1 VIAIETARPEHL
13 PQIAAAHVAAWRQT
27 YVGLVPQPV
36 LDGLDPAARELTW
49 RRHLE
54 QGRPLA
60 VALETNEIVGFA
72 AGGPCQDCLPGFSA
86 ELYAI
91 YLLRRA
97 QRRGVGTR
105 PFEAIRSS
113 LAAAGFDDLMLW
125 VFTDNRPA
133 CSFYEKR
140 GGVMVGDRAIE
151 IGGASLAEWA
161 YAWRPLIAD
170 LPPPT

>member
-1 VIAIETARPEHL
+1 VIAIEKARPEDP
-13 PQIAAAHVAAWRQT
+13 PQIAAAHVAAWRET

-36 LDGLDPAARELTW
+36 LDGLDPAARERMW

-60 VALETNEIVGFA
+60 VAREADGIVGFA
-72 AGGPCQDCLPGFSA
+72 AGGSCQECLPGFAA

-105 PFEAIRSS
+105 LFEAVRTS
-113 LAAAGFDDLMLW
+113 LAAAGFGDLTLW
-125 VFTDNRPA
+125 VFADNRLA
-133 CSFYEKR
+133 RSFYEKR
-140 GGVMVGDRAIE
+140 GGVMVGERTIE
-151 IGGASLAEWA
+151 IGGRSIAERA
-161 YAWRPLIAD
+161 YAWRPLTID
-170 LPPPT
+170 PPPAK